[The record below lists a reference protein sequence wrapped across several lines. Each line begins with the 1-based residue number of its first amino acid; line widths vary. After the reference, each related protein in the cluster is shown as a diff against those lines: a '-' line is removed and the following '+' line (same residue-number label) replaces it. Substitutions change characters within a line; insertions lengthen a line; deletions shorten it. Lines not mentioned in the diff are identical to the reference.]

1 MTSQPPPPPNVH
13 PPSPRNYKASWFLR
27 MVRYAGAR
35 LTSHSF
41 CKRLKTKLWSSLIT
55 SLVSMV
61 FCVHN
66 LKFDLFLM
74 FFSWCFIFVS
84 MHLDV
89 FGGYVQMLRS
99 GFTPE
104 RWTSHSLNWSFH
116 DPQGQRLGYCRYEW
130 IMASQPTPPNV
141 PRPEKGLI
149 KVLLTIG
156 FP

>member
-35 LTSHSF
+35 LTSHRF
-41 CKRLKTKLWSSLIT
+41 CKRLLTKVWSSLIT

-89 FGGYVQMLRS
+89 FGGICSNAEVWFHTGTMDITFLELVLSRS
-99 GFTPE
+99 TGAET
-104 RWTSHSLNWSFH
+104 
-116 DPQGQRLGYCRYEW
+116 W
-130 IMASQPTPPNV
+130 ILQIWMNQPTPPNV
-141 PRPEKGLI
+141 PPPEKGLI